1 MVNNIIVKLPAEL
14 VNEVLSFHPY
24 FFKFK
29 KKYIKTILVNDL
41 FHKDYIIKK
50 SQFDSLTQKYSCSY
64 IDIYLHKQSIIY
76 SIMIYFESNIFDEND
91 NILQQIED
99 SI

>member
-29 KKYIKTILVNDL
+29 K
-41 FHKDYIIKK
+41 
-50 SQFDSLTQKYSCSY
+50 
-64 IDIYLHKQSIIY
+64 
-76 SIMIYFESNIFDEND
+76 
-91 NILQQIED
+91 NILKLFLLMTFFTKIILLKNHN
-99 SI
+99 STL